1 MRISQS
7 DCYLHLLAV
16 VIYTWYSHYIS
27 STLTLRQWLTEFQ
40 QHQKLGFYALK
51 CMQYIICSLQEP
63 VSAMWV
69 LGEYLLLSLRW
80 ISLNIDQN
88 TWTIG
93 RVALD
98 MMYNLW
104 YLLNVIV
111 DYFEIL
117 LHAWTSFHSRSF
129 NITQAVKNH
138 LIQILWKPLPSQSH
152 QKIGYSFL
160 KMRRSEFTNNAA
172 IILLESIVLMNRQKR
187 CSVLALRFL
196 K

>member
-1 MRISQS
+1 
-7 DCYLHLLAV
+7 
-16 VIYTWYSHYIS
+16 
-27 STLTLRQWLTEFQ
+27 
-40 QHQKLGFYALK
+40 
-51 CMQYIICSLQEP
+51 MQYVVCSLQEP
-63 VSAMWV
+63 ISAMWV

-80 ISLNIDQN
+80 ISLNTAQN
-88 TWTIG
+88 TWTMG

-98 MMYNLW
+98 MIYNLW

-129 NITQAVKNH
+129 NIIQAVKNY

-152 QKIGYSFL
+152 QKIGDSFL
-160 KMRRSEFTNNAA
+160 KMKRSKFTNNAA